1 MCHGD
6 DVVLIHDIVR
16 VLAEETVVKDVA
28 NAARLHGVS
37 LFDIALFLWTA
48 DQYVQELWCQWFNT
62 HKLTVNIKY
71 RKQNLKNFSLINDH
85 VTLTK
90 STLSAVKSS
99 NTCVLMYRII
109 F

>member
-37 LFDIALFLWTA
+37 LFGIALFLWTA
-48 DQYVQELWCQWFNT
+48 DQYVQEL
-62 HKLTVNIKY
+62 
-71 RKQNLKNFSLINDH
+71 
-85 VTLTK
+85 
-90 STLSAVKSS
+90 
-99 NTCVLMYRII
+99 
-109 F
+109 